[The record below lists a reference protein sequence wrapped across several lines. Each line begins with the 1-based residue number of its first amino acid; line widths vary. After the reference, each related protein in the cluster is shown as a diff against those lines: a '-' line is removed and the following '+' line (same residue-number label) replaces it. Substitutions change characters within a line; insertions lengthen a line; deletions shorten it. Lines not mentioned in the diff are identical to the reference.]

1 MTSFYPGRY
10 ASGVLVAVAIL
21 TGCSGSLNSP
31 ALSAPAAAPQ
41 KLLSRT
47 QPDAEACGGSGG
59 VKVRPCPVKLTKNQ
73 QMVEVTVSGPN
84 VVNSAIKTNSKN
96 RSGCGYICS
105 VGQFTSDSLNY
116 YVSAGTKCGT
126 VGLSFYGYNQSGGTV
141 GIGKLK
147 VVNKDC

>member
-1 MTSFYPGRY
+1 MIDFRFGHTVF
-10 ASGVLVAVAIL
+10 GVFAAAAMLA
-21 TGCSGSLNSP
+21 GCGGTVNSP
-31 ALSAPAAAPQ
+31 ALSAPAAPQ
-41 KLLSRT
+41 ELLSRT
-47 QPDAEACGGSGG
+47 RPDADACGGSGR
-59 VKVRPCPVKLTKNQ
+59 VKVRPCPVKLTRNQ